1 MSNNIKAVTDFRKRR
16 KENLVKVLGSC
27 CSLCGYNK
35 CVGAL
40 EFHHI
45 NPEDKRYQLSSGN
58 CHNIEE
64 DLEEVKKCLLVCSN
78 CHREIHTTNLYEGID
93 LWKYQ
98 VYNDNYANELIQE
111 NKKEERKCSNC
122 GIKISRFSKTGLC
135 PSCAQLKRR
144 IIERPDR
151 EELKKL
157 IRELPFT
164 KIAEKYN
171 CSDNTI
177 RKWCDKENLPRK
189 KSEIDK
195 YTDEQWENI

>member
-1 MSNNIKAVTDFRKRR
+1 M
-16 KENLVKVLGSC
+16 
-27 CSLCGYNK
+27 
-35 CVGAL
+35 
-40 EFHHI
+40 
-45 NPEDKRYQLSSGN
+45 
-58 CHNIEE
+58 
-64 DLEEVKKCLLVCSN
+64 
-78 CHREIHTTNLYEGID
+78 YEGID

-98 VYNDNYANELIQE
+98 IYNDDYANELIQE

-144 IIERPDR
+144 IIERPNR

-195 YTDEQWENI
+195 YTNEQWENI